1 MPKTNI
7 LVTGGAGFIGSHL
20 VEALLDR
27 NAEVTVFDKSYGP
40 KSYFVLNNF
49 TKKTTVIKIDLR
61 DKNKLFAA
69 IKKNTPDCIFH
80 LAAQTIVTE
89 SYQNPVETLES
100 NIMGTA
106 YILEAVRNNPKIKG
120 VIVASSD
127 KAYGK
132 MSEAKSRL
140 PCKGFNRDK
149 YHESTPLK
157 GDHPYDISKSS
168 CDLIAQTYFK
178 TYHTPVV
185 ITRFGNVY
193 GEGDLHFNRIIPG
206 ICEAIIKKKTLEIR
220 SNGKYI
226 RDYLYVKDVVN
237 GYMLL
242 LANFEKVK
250 GEAFNFGSQ
259 ETLSVLDLISK
270 IEKTLKVKINYKI
283 LNCAQNEIPYQ
294 SLDYG
299 KIKKTLGWEPKQTV
313 AKTIEKI
320 YQWYTSNSF

>member
-20 VEALLDR
+20 VEALLER
-27 NAEVTVFDKSYGP
+27 NAQVTVIDKYFP
-40 KSYFVLNNF
+40 PQSYFCINNF
-49 TKKTTVIKIDLR
+49 TKKTTVLKLDLR
-61 DKNKLFAA
+61 EKNKLFTA
-69 IKKNTPDCIFH
+69 INKNPPDYIFH

-89 SYQNPVETLES
+89 SYQNPLETLES

-132 MSEAKSRL
+132 TTKLYDEL
-140 PCKGFNRDK
+140 
-149 YHESTPLK
+149 TPLK
-157 GDHPYDISKSS
+157 GDHPYDVSKSS
-168 CDLIAQTYFK
+168 VDLIAQTYFK
-178 TYHTPVV
+178 TYQTPIA

-206 ICEAIIKKKTLEIR
+206 ICSAIIRKKTLEIR

-226 RDYLYVKDVVN
+226 RDYLHVKDVVA
-237 GYMLL
+237 GYILL
-242 LANFEKVK
+242 LDNFEKVK
-250 GEAFNFGSQ
+250 GEAFNFGSP
-259 ETLSVLDLISK
+259 ETLSVLNLISK
-270 IEKTLKVKINYKI
+270 IEETLKVKINYKI

-294 SLDYG
+294 SLDYA
-299 KIKKTLGWEPKQTV
+299 KIRKTLGWKPKQTV
-313 AKTIEKI
+313 TKTIAKI
-320 YQWYTSNSF
+320 YQWYISNLETI